1 MSNKMVTVVSSVC
14 CFSVAQSCP
23 TLCDPMDCSRPGLPV
38 HHQLPEL
45 AQTRWVGDAIQ
56 PSRLLDAIRTLPKCS
71 TTVQWVIRKTDLVL
85 GLICGILQFVFAKGW
100 HVLGSAQQTLSTC
113 DVSGLLKRYCV
124 YRDELDEAQ
133 PQLHCKWLSV
143 QKTLSSLGDLS
154 WAVSRLGRSRF
165 PGGASLVPTSRQS
178 MGAYW
183 DACVYANYS
192 TYRVAFCP

>member
-1 MSNKMVTVVSSVC
+1 MVAVVSGVC

-23 TLCDPMDCSRPGLPV
+23 TLCDPMDCSTPGLPL

-45 AQTRWVGDAIQ
+45 AQTRVHWVGEAIQ
-56 PSRLLDAIRTLPKCS
+56 PSRPLDAIRALPKCS

-85 GLICGILQFVFAKGW
+85 GLICGVLQFVFAKGW
-100 HVLGSAQQTLSTC
+100 HVFGSAQQTLSTC
-113 DVSGLLKRYCV
+113 NVSGLLKRCCV

-154 WAVSRLGRSRF
+154 WAVSRLRRSHF
-165 PGGASLVPTSRQS
+165 LGEASLVPTSGQS
-178 MGAYW
+178 VGA
-183 DACVYANYS
+183 
-192 TYRVAFCP
+192 